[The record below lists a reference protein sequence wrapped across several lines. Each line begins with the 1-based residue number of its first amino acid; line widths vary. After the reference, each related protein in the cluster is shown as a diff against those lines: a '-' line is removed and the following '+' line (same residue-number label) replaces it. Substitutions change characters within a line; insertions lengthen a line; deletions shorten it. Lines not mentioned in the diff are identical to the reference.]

1 MIFEP
6 INIVHSL
13 NSIIN
18 KSITHL
24 FDAEE
29 NISSKVKVVEL
40 SKILHVPDIEVFLF
54 QPRNNLPMKTMSTT
68 FFLYKK
74 KKKLLS
80 RIITLQ
86 SEFSCKYKTA
96 KAYQSI
102 SSRRLNMLSLILLQ
116 QH

>member
-6 INIVHSL
+6 IVHSF

-24 FDAEE
+24 FDAKE

-54 QPRNNLPMKTMSTT
+54 QPRNNLPMKTMSTIFYT
-68 FFLYKK
+68 KRT
-74 KKKLLS
+74 KKLLS
-80 RIITLQ
+80 KVITLQ

-96 KAYQSI
+96 KAYQSMY
-102 SSRRLNMLSLILLQ
+102 SRRLNILSLILLQ

>member
-1 MIFEP
+1 MIYEP

-29 NISSKVKVVEL
+29 KISSKVKVVEL
-40 SKILHVPDIEVFLF
+40 SRILHVPDIEVFLF
-54 QPRNNLPMKTMSTT
+54 QPRNNLPMKTMSTIFYT
-68 FFLYKK
+68 KRT
-74 KKKLLS
+74 KKLLS
-80 RIITLQ
+80 KVITLQ
-86 SEFSCKYKTA
+86 CKFSCKYKTT
-96 KAYQSI
+96 KAYQSMC
-102 SSRRLNMLSLILLQ
+102 SRRLNKLSLILLQ

>member
-1 MIFEP
+1 MIYEP

-54 QPRNNLPMKTMSTT
+54 QPRNNLPMKTMSTIFYT
-68 FFLYKK
+68 KRT
-74 KKKLLS
+74 KKLLS
-80 RIITLQ
+80 KVITLQ
-86 SEFSCKYKTA
+86 CEFSCKYKTA
-96 KAYQSI
+96 KAYQSMC
-102 SSRRLNMLSLILLQ
+102 SRRLNI
-116 QH
+116 

>member
-6 INIVHSL
+6 INNVHSL

-24 FDAEE
+24 FDAKE

-68 FFLYKK
+68 FYRKRT
-74 KKKLLS
+74 KKLLS
-80 RIITLQ
+80 KVITLQ
-86 SEFSCKYKTA
+86 SEFFCKYKTA
-96 KAYQSI
+96 KAYQSMY
-102 SSRRLNMLSLILLQ
+102 SRRLNILSLILLQ

>member
-6 INIVHSL
+6 INNVQSL
-13 NSIIN
+13 NSVIN

-68 FFLYKK
+68 FYRKRT
-74 KKKLLS
+74 KKLLS
-80 RIITLQ
+80 KVITLQ
-86 SEFSCKYKTA
+86 CEFSCKYKTA
-96 KAYQSI
+96 KAYQSMY
-102 SSRRLNMLSLILLQ
+102 SRRLNILSLILLQ

>member
-6 INIVHSL
+6 INNVHSL

-68 FFLYKK
+68 FYRKRT
-74 KKKLLS
+74 KKLLS
-80 RIITLQ
+80 KVITLQ
-86 SEFSCKYKTA
+86 CEFSCKYKTA
-96 KAYQSI
+96 KAYQSMY
-102 SSRRLNMLSLILLQ
+102 SRRLNILSLILLQ